1 MLVKAG
7 GSAAKNR
14 EYVLLNNYLENI
26 IVRGFLIRVPFYALE
41 QIENNSWYKQIS
53 DEEKPKV
60 RSILQIDIVSK
71 IMMYTE
77 DLAILTESF
86 NSDRDFYEL
95 LTDKNID
102 IGDKTGEFTKEA
114 NSLTFKRLLK
124 IMSYL
129 EIDESSSDESPLDKN
144 IKEAP

>member
-86 NSDRDFYEL
+86 NSI
-95 LTDKNID
+95 NI
-102 IGDKTGEFTKEA
+102 
-114 NSLTFKRLLK
+114 
-124 IMSYL
+124 
-129 EIDESSSDESPLDKN
+129 
-144 IKEAP
+144 